1 MPTMRRLKNNFPAVT
16 GQTHKRKE
24 KPMATIVQQL
34 AAQLDE
40 NEKLKTEITRL
51 KGALAVNEPKGAP
64 LPPPPPPR
72 EALLAQYANIHD
84 PVERARFRND
94 HAAELGIANHK

>member
-1 MPTMRRLKNNFPAVT
+1 
-16 GQTHKRKE
+16 
-24 KPMATIVQQL
+24 MATIVQQL

-64 LPPPPPPR
+64 IPPAPPSR
-72 EALLAQYANIHD
+72 ETLQAQYSAISD
-84 PVERARFRND
+84 PQERARFRND